1 MAARPE
7 ARSPKPE
14 ARSPKPEARSPKP
27 EASLPA
33 KGRLKMG
40 GDIVLKLKERRVE
53 LEQEIA
59 GIDSALEIIGKYGG

>member
-1 MAARPE
+1 
-7 ARSPKPE
+7 
-14 ARSPKPEARSPKP
+14 
-27 EASLPA
+27 
-33 KGRLKMG
+33 MG